1 MSINNRNQEDR
12 SVLALL
18 YDNYRK
24 TYSETAESIQREIE
38 TLYQQLFAHHL
49 ANP

>member
-18 YDNYRK
+18 YGYYRK
-24 TYSETAESIQREIE
+24 IYSETAESMAKRP
-38 TLYQQLFAHHL
+38 TPHGVGGLK
-49 ANP
+49 